1 MADDIDNNES
11 ARELSATPREVQ
23 GDCQGAVMFDASCRI
38 AHVTPAAEKFLGWRN
53 DDVVGAHC
61 QSIFDCRDTLGDSL
75 CARCGL
81 KLSLERGEDIPGMLA
96 RVKDCH
102 AQWHAVNTTFLY
114 LNLGPYGLEPRVIGV
129 FHGLGSLPHQLP
141 YRHPAGSKAVKWPAP

>member
-1 MADDIDNNES
+1 MADDTDNNES
-11 ARELSATPREVQ
+11 VRKPSATLGEFQ
-23 GDCQGAVMFDASCRI
+23 DGFQGAVMFDASCRI
-38 AHVTPAAEKFLGWRN
+38 AHVTPATEKFLGWRN

-81 KLSLERGEDIPGMLA
+81 KLSLERGEDVLGMLA

-102 AQWHAVNTTFLY
+102 AQWHEVNTTFLY
-114 LNLGPYGLEPRVIGV
+114 LDPARSGWEPRVIGV

-141 YRHPAGSKAVKWPAP
+141 YRRGPGGPMNSPEP